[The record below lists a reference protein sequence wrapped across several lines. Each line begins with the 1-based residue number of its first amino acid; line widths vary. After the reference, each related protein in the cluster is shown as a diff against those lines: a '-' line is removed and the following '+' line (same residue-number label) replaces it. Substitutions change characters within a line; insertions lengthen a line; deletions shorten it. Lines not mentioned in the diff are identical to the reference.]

1 MSKVFRTLA
10 VALPLVL
17 LTPSCQK
24 ETINVNE
31 FKTDQM
37 SEKKLL
43 FDTIDGKDMSM
54 VVTSEAAWQSFL
66 KQMVCLAEE
75 GRSVSFRI
83 DYGSIRPVGSKEKLI
98 YTTPSQSDAQTW
110 CDQKAKDGYVVSME
124 YDPITKIYTCVATK
138 D

>member
-43 FDTIDGKDMSM
+43 FYTIDGKDMSM

-66 KQMVCLAEE
+66 KQMVCLAEN
-75 GRSVSFRI
+75 GHSVKFRI
-83 DYGSIRPVGSKEKLI
+83 GSNSVRQVGAKEKLT
-98 YTTPSQSDAQTW
+98 YTTPSQSDAQNW
-110 CDQKAKDGYVVSME
+110 CDQKAKDGYEVSME
-124 YDPITKIYTCVATK
+124 YDPITKIYTCTAVK